1 MSLAK
6 EPQKPGPAC
15 LAVDLGAGSG
25 RLVSGRVRG
34 GRFELTEVGRFRT
47 PTYTDAATGY
57 QCWGT
62 NEILEEI
69 QRALAL
75 YPSQSSIAS
84 VGVDSWGVDYV
95 LLDDELRQVGAP
107 VSYRDKRTTGI
118 MERVQEHVS
127 REEIYRRTGIQF
139 LSFNTLFQL
148 AACVERQPE
157 WIRAARH
164 LLMIPDYFHFRLSG
178 VLSNEYTNATTTQ
191 MYGLNDE
198 WDEVLSGAIGLKQVL
213 MERPVAAGTVL
224 GELRLNPG
232 GAKVIA
238 PATHDTAS
246 AVAGIPLES
255 KDEAYICSG
264 TWSLMG
270 IESAIPIASAE
281 AMRLNFT
288 NEGGLERR
296 YRVLKNIMG
305 MWPIQRLCDEHG
317 VADVGAL
324 VAKAAES
331 EPWRFIIDLDEPEFL
346 NPASMTDS
354 IRAYCRCTQQPVPA
368 GIVDL
373 TRCVFDSL
381 ALTYR
386 RVKEEIETLRGQ
398 KLSRIRIVGGGCQN
412 RLLNQLCADACEL
425 PVVAGPVEASVLGNL
440 SAQMIALGEIEN
452 LVGARKLIRA
462 SCELMEYL
470 PRATVSGQI
479 YKHFQQLHSK
489 RRQEGEHCA

>member
-1 MSLAK
+1 MNRTE
-6 EPQKPGPAC
+6 EPKTPGPEC

-25 RLVSGRVRG
+25 RLVSGRVRN
-34 GRFELTEVGRFRT
+34 GRFGLTEIGRFRT

-57 QCWGT
+57 QCWGID
-62 NEILEEI
+62 EILEEI
-69 QRALAL
+69 QRALVRD
-75 YPSQSSIAS
+75 PSQSSIAS

-95 LLDDELRQVGAP
+95 LLDAELRRVGVP
-107 VSYRDKRTTGI
+107 VSYRDKRTSGI
-118 MERVQEHVS
+118 MERVQKLVS

-148 AACVERQPE
+148 AACVEQQPQ
-157 WIRAARH
+157 WIRSARH
-164 LLMIPDYFHFRLSG
+164 LLMIPDYLHFRLSG

-198 WDEVLSGAIGLKQVL
+198 WDEALSGAIGLPRIL
-213 MERPVAAGTVL
+213 MERPVSAGTVL
-224 GELRLNPG
+224 GEVKLCPG
-232 GAKVIA
+232 GSKVIA

-246 AVAGIPLES
+246 AVGGIPLES

-270 IESAIPIASAE
+270 IESDIPVASVE
-281 AMRLNFT
+281 AMRMNFT

-305 MWPIQRLCDEHG
+305 MWPIQRLCDEHEIN
-317 VADVGAL
+317 DVGAL
-324 VAKAAES
+324 VARAAEA
-331 EPWRFIIDLDEPEFL
+331 EPWRFIIDLDDPQFL
-346 NPASMTDS
+346 NPTSMTES
-354 IRAYCRCTQQPVPA
+354 IRDYCRSTEQLVPA
-368 GIVDL
+368 TTVDL
-373 TRCVFDSL
+373 ARCVFDSL

-386 RVKEEIETLRGQ
+386 RVKEEIEALRGQ

-412 RLLNQLCADACEL
+412 GLLNQLCANACEL

-452 LVGARKLIRA
+452 LDAARQLIRA
-462 SCELMEYL
+462 SCDLMEYL
-470 PRATVSGQI
+470 PRAAVPGQV
-479 YKHFQQLHSK
+479 YKRFKQLHS
-489 RRQEGEHCA
+489 RRCQEGEHCA